1 MLTISYTNKVLLVV
15 LTVLLLMFTI
25 GIVVSIKFL
34 KKQAKKYRDCLRL
47 IKEKENGILNEEYG
61 VNDKEIKKIEK
72 VSDINKLKETLYK
85 TYLKFVDKL
94 VANDKNF
101 KNILYD
107 FISKYYE
114 NKISI
119 YIEKNKKE
127 IIQDIELKKS
137 SILEYKKKE
146 LKFKINITCINYI
159 VMDDNVISGSKN
171 TRVEQIFILTYVK
184 NKQKWLINNI
194 ENVYTENLSE

>member
-1 MLTISYTNKVLLVV
+1 MLTISYANKVLLVI

-25 GIVVSIKFL
+25 GIIVSMKFL

-72 VSDINKLKETLYK
+72 VSDVNKLKEILYK
-85 TYLKFVDKL
+85 TYLKFVDRL
-94 VANDKNF
+94 TNNDNDF
-101 KNILYD
+101 KNILDD
-107 FISKYYE
+107 FISKYYQ

-119 YIEKNKKE
+119 YIKKNKKE
-127 IIQDIELKKS
+127 IISDIELKKS
-137 SILEYKKKE
+137 SILEYNKKE
-146 LKFKINITCINYI
+146 LKFKINITCINY
-159 VMDDNVISGSKN
+159 VMMDENIISGNPDAK
-171 TRVEQIFILTYVK
+171 VEQIFILTYVK

-194 ENVYTENLSE
+194 ENVYTENLSA

>member
-1 MLTISYTNKVLLVV
+1 MLTISYANKVLLVI
-15 LTVLLLMFTI
+15 LTVLLFLFTI
-25 GIVVSIKFL
+25 GIIVSMKFL

-72 VSDINKLKETLYK
+72 VSDVNKLKESLYK
-85 TYLKFVDKL
+85 TYLKFVDRL
-94 VANDKNF
+94 TNNDGNF
-101 KNILYD
+101 KNILDD
-107 FISKYYE
+107 FIGKYYE

-127 IIQDIELKKS
+127 IIKDIELKKS
-137 SILEYKKKE
+137 SILEYHKKE
-146 LKFKINITCINYI
+146 LKFKINITCKNY
-159 VMDDNVISGSKN
+159 VMMDEKIISGSSN
-171 TRVEQIFILTYVK
+171 TKIEQIFILTYVK